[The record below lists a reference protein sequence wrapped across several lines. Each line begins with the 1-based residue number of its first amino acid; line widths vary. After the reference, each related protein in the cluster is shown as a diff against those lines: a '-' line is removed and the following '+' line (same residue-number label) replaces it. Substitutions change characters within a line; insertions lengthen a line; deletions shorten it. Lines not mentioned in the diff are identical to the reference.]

1 MLNDSALKVSPHG
14 SFKVSQLCKNVAIC
28 EATKGD
34 RYDWGN
40 ATETEPAFLVYLGCN
55 EAELSG
61 YLKTIN
67 TFYRGEWCEVRKP
80 KYLKDFKAEIKI
92 RGMQRYSDTHAFGL
106 DYLVKSESA
115 KPTKKAVAKQPENK
129 YIITLDDCLE
139 DIGANFIYAESE
151 YSHVPPFV
159 LIPLMFEAVNELID
173 QFSSSPEKYVSH
185 ALRQKIDEAV
195 SEYLAAA

>member
-28 EATKGD
+28 EAKED

-67 TFYRGEWCEVRKP
+67 TFYRCEWCEVRKP
-80 KYLKDFKAEIKI
+80 KYLKDFTAEIKI
-92 RGMQRYSDTHAFGL
+92 RGMQRYADTHAFGL
-106 DYLVKSESA
+106 DSLVNTESL
-115 KPTKKAVAKQPENK
+115 KPTITAVAKQPENK
-129 YIITLDDCLE
+129 YNITLDDCLE
-139 DIGANFIYAESE
+139 DIASNFIYEGSE
-151 YSHVPPFV
+151 YSQVPPFV

-173 QFSSSPEKYVSH
+173 QFSSSPEKHVSNV
-185 ALRQKIDEAV
+185 LRQKIDEAV
-195 SEYLAAA
+195 NEYLTAA

>member
-28 EATKGD
+28 EAVKGD

-40 ATETEPAFLVYLGCN
+40 ATETEPAFLVYLGCS
-55 EAELSG
+55 EDAISG

-67 TFYRGEWCEVRKP
+67 TFYRCEWCEVRKP

-115 KPTKKAVAKQPENK
+115 KPTVTPVAKQPETN
-129 YIITLDDCLE
+129 YSITLDDCLE
-139 DIGANFIYAESE
+139 DIAANLIYVESE
-151 YSHVPPFV
+151 YTDVPPFV
-159 LIPLMFEAVNELID
+159 LIPLMFEAVNDLID
-173 QFSSSPEKYVSH
+173 EFSDSPEKYISDR
-185 ALRQKIDEAV
+185 LRQKIDKAV
-195 SEYLAAA
+195 NEYLAA

>member
-14 SFKVSQLCKNVAIC
+14 SFKVSQLYKSVAIC
-28 EATKGD
+28 EATKDD

-40 ATETEPAFLVYLGCN
+40 ATESEPAFLVYLGCN

-67 TFYRGEWCEVRKP
+67 TFYRCEWCEVRKP

-115 KPTKKAVAKQPENK
+115 KPTKKAVNQQSANS
-129 YIITLDDCLE
+129 YTISLDDCLE
-139 DIGANFIYAESE
+139 DIASNFIYAESE
-151 YSHVPPFV
+151 YSDVPPFV
-159 LIPLMFEAVNELID
+159 LIPLMFEAINDLID
-173 QFSSSPEKYVSH
+173 EFSNSPEKYINKS
-185 ALRQKIDEAV
+185 LRQKIDETV
-195 SEYLAAA
+195 NEYLAAA